1 MTDARTMSGA
11 RDALEGD
18 DFICEY
24 CGCEITVERTGDPAK
39 MPAGSVF
46 TCRCGTVMDLMAA
59 SPPDRNAAAPSP
71 TANGS

>member
-1 MTDARTMSGA
+1 MSGA

-24 CGCEITVERTGDPAK
+24 CGCEIAVERIGDPAK

-46 TCRCGTVMDLMAA
+46 TCRCGTVMNLVTA

>member
-46 TCRCGTVMDLMAA
+46 TCRCGTVMNLVAA

-71 TANGS
+71 PANGS

>member
-11 RDALEGD
+11 SDALEGD
-18 DFICEY
+18 NFICEY
-24 CGCEITVERTGDPAK
+24 CGCEITVKRTGDPAK

-46 TCRCGTVMDLMAA
+46 TCRCGTVMNLVAP
-59 SPPDRNAAAPSP
+59 SPSDRNAAAPSP